1 MFWFFLQRVSHNPI
15 EVCGWFVKMIK
26 HLNMTVFLSVHI
38 ISVPL
43 KMHFSEQ
50 NLSTDCLCHHYDN
63 SSRLNSSYSASPG
76 QLYFSHSHIQ
86 FLFVFSSLVM
96 NFSSA
101 AWWDI
106 SCVSLI
112 KLRTQ
117 SLGVGFFSV
126 CFMITVAFKYQDRFE
141 LYGRLE
147 GFITQNLLLNSLH
160 RRGNPLSWCCY
171 YITSLKN

>member
-1 MFWFFLQRVSHNPI
+1 M
-15 EVCGWFVKMIK
+15 KMIK
-26 HLNMTVFLSVHI
+26 HLNMTVFPSVHI

-106 SCVSLI
+106 SCVSCI

-117 SLGVGFFSV
+117 SLGVGFFL
-126 CFMITVAFKYQDRFE
+126 CLTITAAFKYQDLFE
-141 LYGRLE
+141 LYGPLE
-147 GFITQNLLLNSLH
+147 GLIRQNLLLNSSH
-160 RRGNPLSWCCY
+160 RRDNPLSWCCY
-171 YITSLKN
+171 SLTSLKN